1 MGIIML
7 FCIAVDN
14 KNYGVGKDGKLNWA
28 VNVPEDLQFFKETT
42 TGKNIVVGHNT
53 FKHLPK
59 LKNRYVMC
67 LSKSTNQ
74 YKPQN
79 FYTECELEQAI
90 FNMENKVENG
100 KDSVVICGG
109 KSVYELML
117 NNKIIRQ
124 HLTHGF
130 ISYIE
135 FKNLKNQS
143 VDYDVY
149 VNDFVDDVRKQ
160 SVSEEVV
167 LDKENDDYKLVIV
180 KYCF

>member
-1 MGIIML
+1 ML
-7 FCIAVDN
+7 FCIAVDD

-67 LSKSTNQ
+67 LSKNTYKN
-74 YKPQN
+74 KPQN
-79 FYTECELEQAI
+79 FYTEEELEKAI

-117 NNKIIRQ
+117 NDKTIRQ

-143 VDYDVY
+143 DDYDVY
-149 VNDFVDDVRKQ
+149 VNDFVDAVKQQ

-167 LDKENDDYKLVIV
+167 LEKETDDYKLVIV

>member
-1 MGIIML
+1 ML

-67 LSKSTNQ
+67 LSKNTYKN
-74 YKPQN
+74 KPQN
-79 FYTECELEQAI
+79 FYTEEELEKAI

-117 NNKIIRQ
+117 SNKNLRQ

-135 FKNLKNQS
+135 FKNSKTKS
-143 VDYDVY
+143 DDYDVY

-167 LDKENDDYKLVIV
+167 SDKETDDYKLVIV